1 MRVFHL
7 ALSAVYDPAAQ
18 GEIRTIDFS
27 EDCRA
32 VLNGYV
38 PYTVPMLE
46 QGGRRYVANSTS
58 RRSCA
63 SSDWTAVFLRASLVP
78 TDFVLADG
86 PACGVGESCPD
97 FSAAGAP
104 ITLGLASG
112 ASLTSG
118 LPPGTVSAL
127 RARFRQLASDRLAKV
142 GGHRLPATRLPR
154 PRHAVPNDAPCG
166 VGRRA

>member
-63 SSDWTAVFLRASLVP
+63 SSDWTTAFLRASLVR

-118 LPPGTVSAL
+118 LPPGTV
-127 RARFRQLASDRLAKV
+127 ARFAHGFENWR
-142 GGHRLPATRLPR
+142 AT
-154 PRHAVPNDAPCG
+154 VW
-166 VGRRA
+166 RR